1 MAVNMDKKQKYELI
15 RSRYEGLRE
24 LEEIVYKNRSYQS
37 LRKIQITKYRGGAY
51 SDRQGHVWYTE
62 IREAEEQMDIE
73 NEQEKETDEQNC
85 SS

>member
-1 MAVNMDKKQKYELI
+1 MAVTMDKKQRYELI

-37 LRKIQITKYRGGAY
+37 LRQIQITKYRGGAY

-62 IREAEEQMDIE
+62 IREVKQPIEQG
-73 NEQEKETDEQNC
+73 QEKETDEQNC